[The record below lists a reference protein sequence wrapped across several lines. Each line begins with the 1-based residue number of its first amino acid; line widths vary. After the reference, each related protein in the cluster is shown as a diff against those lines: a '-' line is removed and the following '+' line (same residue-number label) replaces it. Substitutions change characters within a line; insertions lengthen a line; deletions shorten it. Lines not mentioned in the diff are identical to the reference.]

1 MTTAVTTHK
10 LGMARFLDPHVHE
23 RLLPELG
30 EVVQEE
36 VRRHWI
42 TRIFPLVRILL
53 GMALFIIMPI
63 MDHYWWLAL
72 VAGLALGAQGF
83 WRMHA
88 EFMDRF
94 LITNKRVFRVHGVV
108 DQQMA
113 IVPIARVLD
122 ISMQRPFWGQI
133 FGYAHFVFESAAQ
146 EQGLRVIKY
155 VGRPDHV
162 NRQIQRV
169 IMLSGVGGSFE
180 MEDELAGGT

>member
-1 MTTAVTTHK
+1 MRRGGKDK
-10 LGMARFLDPHVHE
+10 LGASRFLDPHIQE
-23 RLLPELG
+23 RLLPEFG

-42 TRIFPLVRILL
+42 TRVFPFLRILL
-53 GMALFIIMPI
+53 GMLLFISMPLLG
-63 MDHYWWLAL
+63 HSWWVAL
-72 VAGLALGAQGF
+72 VAGLALGVEGF
-83 WRMHA
+83 WRMHL

-94 LITNKRVFRVHGVV
+94 LITNKRVFRVHGVI

-133 FGYAHFVFESAAQ
+133 FGYAHFIFESAAQ
-146 EQGLRVIKY
+146 EQGLREIKF

-180 MEDELAGGT
+180 MEEELAGGT